1 MSKPFQF
8 KEFTIEQDQCAM
20 KIGTDGVLLG
30 AWTTVKNEFS
40 ILDLGTGT
48 GVISLMLAQRSNAEV
63 IEAIE
68 IDGAAFEQAVS
79 NFENSMWSDRLSC
92 YHASLHE
99 FAKEIEEK
107 YELIISNPPFYTDA
121 NPSTNKERSIARF
134 EDAMPFSHLAN
145 AAAYLLDPN
154 GIFAIIIPYKEE
166 EKFVSL
172 AKENNLFLNR
182 VCRVKGNEKS
192 PIKRSLLEFS
202 FKETVI
208 TEENLTIETERHV
221 YTEDYKQLVQD
232 FYLKM

>member
-1 MSKPFQF
+1 
-8 KEFTIEQDQCAM
+8 
-20 KIGTDGVLLG
+20 
-30 AWTTVKNEFS
+30 
-40 ILDLGTGT
+40 
-48 GVISLMLAQRSNAEV
+48 
-63 IEAIE
+63 
-68 IDGAAFEQAVS
+68 
-79 NFENSMWSDRLSC
+79 MWSDRLSC

-182 VCRVKGNEKS
+182 VCRVKGNENS
-192 PIKRSLLEFS
+192 LVKRSLLEFS